1 MKRGEFLCKHARQL
15 TLTFF
20 WTWLP
25 NSPAYLGTGSGCF
38 GGADSAGFCCA
49 ATIGASTGTAFLGS
63 TGFSFGFSF
72 FGAKKWINSK
82 MFILYADLVSKFDKA
97 QMCIRCEK
105 EQKSKASTF
114 ACMWRWINK
123 RKKLTSLNWNQNE
136 HCRM

>member
-1 MKRGEFLCKHARQL
+1 MLASHDTGIFG
-15 TLTFF
+15 
-20 WTWLP
+20 TWLP

-82 MFILYADLVSKFDKA
+82 AFKFILYAGLVSWFDKA

-105 EQKSKASTF
+105 EQKSEQSKHCCLYVT
-114 ACMWRWINK
+114 MNK
-123 RKKLTSLNWNQNE
+123 QKKKVDIIELKSK
-136 HCRM
+136 